1 MKQLTIVRHAKS
13 SWDYNVGDRDRPL
26 KERGINDAIL
36 VASHIKNKISL
47 PDAVFSSPASR
58 ALQTCTIFL
67 RMMDIPE
74 ERLQLTNELYDFSG
88 ASMRRFI
95 KTLSDDYEKVMIFG
109 HNHACT
115 DVSNNFGDSEIENLP
130 TAGMVHLTFEADSWK
145 SIQNGKTAL
154 TVFPKD
160 LR

>member
-1 MKQLTIVRHAKS
+1 M
-13 SWDYNVGDRDRPL
+13 
-26 KERGINDAIL
+26 
-36 VASHIKNKISL
+36 
-47 PDAVFSSPASR
+47 FSSPASR